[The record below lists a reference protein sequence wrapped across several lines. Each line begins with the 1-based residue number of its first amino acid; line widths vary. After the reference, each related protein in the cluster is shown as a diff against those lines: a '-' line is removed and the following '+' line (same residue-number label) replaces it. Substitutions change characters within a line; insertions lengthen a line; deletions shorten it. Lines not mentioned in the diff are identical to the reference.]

1 MNLPDNQI
9 SAIVWAQFKII
20 LNKYPREGAGRLL
33 FTYFFYGLWYLM
45 VAAGA
50 VTLALTLPMVKDI
63 VVLMRLLEG
72 GLLLAFLYWQV
83 IPVLLVST
91 GLSLD
96 LKRLLVYPIP
106 PRWLFAI
113 EVLLRVTTG
122 VEVLV
127 LMAGAAVGLWR
138 HPQVAFWGPLALL
151 PFAVFNMFLSA
162 GLRDLLGRLLTRK
175 GVRELVVFAI
185 VLAGALPQLLFSF
198 FPPETWTRT
207 KARLILG
214 MVWPWSMTA
223 DLAAGQGAL
232 ADGLGLVVWLAAAAF
247 FGYGQFQRGLRYD
260 VAEVAARSRKEDS
273 PARSAWRE
281 RLFRL
286 PSRLLPDP
294 YGNLVEKEIRF
305 LSRATRFRLVFF
317 MGFSF
322 GLVIWLPL
330 LLGRNRSPGFFSENF
345 LVVVT
350 LYAILLLGEFLFW
363 NSLGYDR
370 HAVQAYYVMPVRMSA
385 VLIGKNITALFF
397 LFLEITLVVI
407 VCQLLPFRMPAAKV
421 AESYAASIVMV
432 LFLLGAGNLASV
444 YYPRAADPSNPWRH
458 SNSSRVQF
466 YMLLLYPVMAAPVA
480 LAYLARYAFS
490 RDLAFYAVIG
500 IGAIAGLIFYYV
512 ALEAA
517 VEAAERRKE
526 RIVDALCH
534 AAGPVA

>member
-1 MNLPDNQI
+1 MKLPDNQI
-9 SAIVWAQFKII
+9 AAIVWAQFKII
-20 LNKYPREGAGRLL
+20 LNKYPREGAARV
-33 FTYFFYGLWYLM
+33 FVTYLFYGLWYLM
-45 VAAGA
+45 IAAGA
-50 VTLALTLPMVKDI
+50 VALAVTLPMVKDDD
-63 VVLMRLLEG
+63 LLLRVIEG

-122 VEVLV
+122 AEVLI
-127 LMAGAAVGLWR
+127 LLAGGAVGLWR
-138 HPQVAFWGPLALL
+138 HPAVPWWGPFALA

-162 GLRDLLGRLLTRK
+162 GVRDLLGRLLARK
-175 GVRELVVFAI
+175 GVREVIVFAI
-185 VLAGALPQLLFSF
+185 VLAGAAPQFIFSF

-207 KARLILG
+207 HLKPLLG
-214 MVWPWSMTA
+214 MIWPWAMTA
-223 DLAAGQGAL
+223 GLAAGQHTAL
-232 ADGLGLVVWLAAAAF
+232 NLTGLLLWLAAALW
-247 FGYGQFQRGLRYD
+247 FGYWQFQRGLRHD
-260 VAEVAARSRKEDS
+260 AGEAKARERREVLPAAG
-273 PARSAWRE
+273 AWRE

-330 LLGRNRSPGFFSENF
+330 LFGRNRSPGFFSENF

-350 LYAILLLGEFLFW
+350 LYAMLLLGEFLFW

-370 HAVQAYYVMPVRMSA
+370 HAVQAYYVMPVRLSS
-385 VLIGKNITALFF
+385 VLIGKNLTALFF
-397 LFLEITLVVI
+397 LFLEITLVVL
-407 VCQLLPFRMPAAKV
+407 VCQLLPFRLPAAKV
-421 AESYAASIVMV
+421 AESYAAALVMAS
-432 LFLLGAGNLASV
+432 FLLGAGNLASV

-458 SNSSRVQF
+458 SNSGKVQF
-466 YMLLLYPVMAAPVA
+466 YMLGLYPLMAGPVA
-480 LAYLARYAFS
+480 LAYLARYAFD
-490 RDLAFYAVIG
+490 RDLAFYAVLG
-500 IGAIAGLIFYYV
+500 VALVCGLIFYYV
-512 ALEAA
+512 ALDSA

-526 RIVDALCH
+526 QIVDALCH
-534 AAGPVA
+534 SAQPVG